1 MNNEEVLWPSSTY
14 HQQVEQ
20 LRCLIGQPVYVVEIN
35 STEINAG
42 VHFSGKP
49 LVLLAIVDF
58 PRPDP
63 YRQLCPHLLVLD
75 DGRGLNLGR
84 VARISRS
91 SAYAPAQE
99 DIAFINQEFV
109 EKVLLA
115 PRRFSRERVADT
127 TRLALGEMLG
137 RSPSPPA
144 LEN

>member
-1 MNNEEVLWPSSTY
+1 MSNEEVLWPSAAY

-63 YRQLCPHLLVLD
+63 YRQLCPHLLVLE

-84 VARISRS
+84 VARISRR

-109 EKVLLA
+109 ENVLLA